1 MRTYT
6 LLSLLLLISLTATST
21 AYAKRHAIVVGVN
34 QGPSPLLPL
43 RYAHED
49 ARKIQEI
56 LLELGNVSQKTMRLL
71 LEPDLEEL
79 RSVLWSTTAAAE
91 PGDELFFYY
100 SGHADDSGL
109 LLDNE
114 RFPQKELRAL
124 LDDGRFQVRVAVI
137 DACKS
142 GSFTREKGGSFG
154 PPVDVDWALDSETK
168 GAVLITSSSAE
179 EASVE
184 RDDLG
189 GSLFT
194 HFWASALRGAA
205 DHNSDARVTLA
216 EAFAFAYEKTLLR
229 SAESRSGI
237 QHPNYD
243 YEIKGR
249 DELTLTT
256 LSGCLLYT
264 SDAADE

>member
-1 MRTYT
+1 MRLLLT
-6 LLSLLLLISLTATST
+6 LSLLTVLWSVVPTAL
-21 AYAKRHAIVVGVN
+21 AERHAIVIGVN

-56 LLELGNVSQKTMRLL
+56 LIELGNVPSENMRLL

-79 RSVLWSTTAAAE
+79 RSVLWSTTAGAQ

-114 RFPQKELRAL
+114 RFPQNELRAL
-124 LDDGRFQVRVAVI
+124 LDDDRFQVRVAVI

-154 PPVDVDWALDSETK
+154 PPVNVDW
-168 GAVLITSSSAE
+168 I
-179 EASVE
+179 
-184 RDDLG
+184 G
-189 GSLFT
+189 G
-194 HFWASALRGAA
+194 R
-205 DHNSDARVTLA
+205 
-216 EAFAFAYEKTLLR
+216 
-229 SAESRSGI
+229 
-237 QHPNYD
+237 
-243 YEIKGR
+243 
-249 DELTLTT
+249 
-256 LSGCLLYT
+256 
-264 SDAADE
+264 